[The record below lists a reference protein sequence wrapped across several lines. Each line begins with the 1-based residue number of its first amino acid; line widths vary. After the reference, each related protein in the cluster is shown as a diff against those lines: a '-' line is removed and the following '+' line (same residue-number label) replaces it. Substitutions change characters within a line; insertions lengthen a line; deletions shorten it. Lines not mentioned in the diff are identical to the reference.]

1 MRGAACI
8 AIAVLAGATGY
19 VRAAAAACAANDITG
34 INYTS
39 TSLAP
44 YNPFTPFAPKVV
56 SVTVSA
62 LRACGLELAFLSTSS
77 PPRMIGFGSLNYD
90 IQLASS
96 AVSLVYTGGMPV
108 TTAHIDIG
116 PGNIG
121 STNVQ
126 INLPAGLV
134 VSELRHRHALVSGKC
149 AEDVAILGM
158 QRLRHGHGRPS
169 LDTRGH
175 HGGLKRS
182 HSDIA
187 LPDRNLCER
196 GGILHVGRAPG
207 TGSAHRKWDRQRGRA
222 LPHRPERDAGLH
234 GRRQRERLERADSA
248 ARPVNQHAV
257 SRTHLPMVAQY
268 AHSIA

>member
-19 VRAAAAACAANDITG
+19 VRSAAAACAANDITG
-34 INYTS
+34 INCTS

-126 INLPAGLV
+126 IVASTAQAAAASNSLNFTITDLPTSSFPSGAVTDTLLGDAIVLV
-134 VSELRHRHALVSGKC
+134 VKAQSDLAALRTATEG
-149 AEDVAILGM
+149 AIAAPGLEAQIQQIIM
-158 QRLRHGHGRPS
+158 ITFAAKRRDRAIRRRNFSVRGHGP
-169 LDTRGH
+169 
-175 HGGLKRS
+175 
-182 HSDIA
+182 
-187 LPDRNLCER
+187 PF
-196 GGILHVGRAPG
+196 
-207 TGSAHRKWDRQRGRA
+207 
-222 LPHRPERDAGLH
+222 
-234 GRRQRERLERADSA
+234 
-248 ARPVNQHAV
+248 
-257 SRTHLPMVAQY
+257 
-268 AHSIA
+268 